1 MEWTSRL
8 SFIFSQMISGN
19 DYVLENAISYFID
32 ITLSLAEE

>member
-1 MEWTSRL
+1 MWNGRRDYL
-8 SFIFSQMISGN
+8 SQMISGN